1 MRLPLTAYRLPPTPY
16 PNPMSNSP
24 FWMYTRDV
32 PELTPLQR
40 EIIRH
45 RAPRKVIVA
54 GRRAGKTTL
63 AAYLAIERLFAGQ
76 RVLLTSATQ
85 DQADTFWDLLKRWL
99 FPLLDAEMLYKLE
112 SRRLL
117 TLPSLDARIR
127 VKTGRNPDVLRGD
140 DADLIVFDECALL
153 DPSVW
158 NAVAAPMLADRNGDA
173 IFIST
178 PRAKNWFFHLYQR
191 GLDPQQPRWAAW
203 HFTTHDN
210 PHLSAPA
217 VAALEHDMPR
227 YLYRQ
232 EILAEFVDNATT
244 VFRDVAQ
251 RQRLPAL
258 HPDDRAA
265 VGPFVAGLDWARQHD
280 YTVLVMLDMHTRR
293 IVELERFN
301 ILGWAQQRQRIE
313 RMVARWRP
321 EAIIAEANSIGGPN
335 IEALQ
340 AAGLPVLPFVTT
352 AQSKR
357 DLIEHLVLALEHDD
371 LTLLDD
377 PVLLSELAA
386 YELSVDAVTRHIAY
400 NAPSGSH
407 DDTVIALALAWHG
420 YLERHRRRLAV
431 SSNPFYS

>member
-1 MRLPLTAYRLPPTPY
+1 
-16 PNPMSNSP
+16 MSNSP
-24 FWMYTRDV
+24 LWALTRDV
-32 PELTPLQR
+32 PTLTPLQT

-45 RAPRKVIVA
+45 PAPRKVIVA

-63 AAYLAIERLFAGQ
+63 AAFLALERFMAGQ
-76 RVLLTSATQ
+76 RVLLTSASQ
-85 DQADTFWDLLKRWL
+85 DQADTFWDKLKAWL
-99 FPLLDAEMLYKLE
+99 YPALDERLVVKNE

-117 TLPSLDARIR
+117 TQPHGHGRIR
-127 VKTGRNPDVLRGD
+127 VKTGRHPDILRGD

-153 DPSVW
+153 DAAVW
-158 NAVAAPMLADRNGDA
+158 NAVAAPMLADRDGDA
-173 IFIST
+173 VFIST

-244 VFRDVAQ
+244 VFRDIST
-251 RQRLPAL
+251 RPRRPGPAPPQNPAP
-258 HPDDRAA
+258 HRT
-265 VGPFVAGLDWARQHD
+265 VAGLDWARQHD
-280 YTVLVMLDMHTRR
+280 YTVMTVLDMHTRQ
-293 IVELERFN
+293 VVAMERFN
-301 ILGWAQQRQRIE
+301 ILGWAQQRTRIE
-313 RMVARWRP
+313 RLSALWRP

-340 AAGLPVLPFVTT
+340 AAGLPVQPFVTT
-352 AQSKR
+352 AHSKR
-357 DLIEHLVLALEHDD
+357 DIIEHLVLALEHGD

-377 PVLLSELAA
+377 PVLLAELEA
-386 YELSVDAVTRHIAY
+386 YEMRVDPITRHIAY
-400 NAPSGSH
+400 HAPAGGH

-420 YLERHRRRLAV
+420 YLERHRRRMVV
-431 SSNPFYS
+431 SSNPFYG

>member
-1 MRLPLTAYRLPPTPY
+1 
-16 PNPMSNSP
+16 MSNSP
-24 FWMYTRDV
+24 LWAQTRDV
-32 PELTPLQR
+32 PTLTPLQR
-40 EIIRH
+40 DIIRH
-45 RAPRKVIVA
+45 PANRKVIVA

-63 AAYLAIERLFAGQ
+63 AAYLALERFFAGQ

-85 DQADTFWDLLKRWL
+85 DQADTFWDKLKAWL
-99 FPLLDAEMLYKLE
+99 YPLIEDRIVGKLE

-117 TLPSLDARIR
+117 TLNALDGPGGRIR
-127 VKTGRNPDVLRGD
+127 VKTGRHPDVLRGD

-153 DPSVW
+153 DPAVW
-158 NAVAAPMLADRNGDA
+158 NAVAAPMLADRDGDA
-173 IFIST
+173 VFIST

-210 PHLSAPA
+210 PHLSRTA

-227 YLYRQ
+227 YLYKQ

-244 VFRDVAQ
+244 VFRDVRHRPRQPASSPPATPNPQ
-251 RQRLPAL
+251 RY
-258 HPDDRAA
+258 
-265 VGPFVAGLDWARQHD
+265 VAGLDWARQHD
-280 YTVLVMLDMHTRR
+280 YTVMTVLDMHTRH
-293 IVELERFN
+293 VVAMERFN
-301 ILGWAQQRQRIE
+301 LLGWAQQRARVE
-313 RMVARWRP
+313 RLHALWRP

-340 AAGLPVLPFVTT
+340 ASGLPVRPFVTT

-357 DLIEHLVLALEHDD
+357 DIIEHLVLALEHGD

-377 PVLLSELAA
+377 AVLLGELEA
-386 YELSVDAVTRHIAY
+386 YEMHIDPVTRHIRY
-400 NAPSGSH
+400 NAPSGGH

-420 YLERHRRRLAV
+420 YLDRHRRKMAV
-431 SSNPFYS
+431 SSNPFYG